1 MTRQQLINRTI
12 LDDLDHLPQDYLQ
25 SDAALRATVCMI
37 VVPRPTTQELDS
49 ALRDL
54 DSRRLITTVHN
65 QDTGTKYSL
74 TDAGR
79 AVLANM

>member
-1 MTRQQLINRTI
+1 MTRQQLIHRII
-12 LDDLDHLPQDYLQ
+12 LDSLNNLPEDYLQ
-25 SDAALRATVCMI
+25 TDAALRATVCMI

-54 DSRRLITTVHN
+54 DTRRLITTVHN

>member
-1 MTRQQLINRTI
+1 MNRQQLINRTI
-12 LDDLDHLPQDYLQ
+12 LDDLDHLPKDYMQ

-54 DSRRLITTVHN
+54 DGRRLITTVIN